1 MDKSVNSG
9 DNAYKSAVRHKFK
22 NLDFDSIADL
32 IFLGKDYPRI
42 ILGLLISK
50 RNFLRFGIIRLDF
63 DFDNVAD
70 INDFGRM
77 LNSAPGKIGY
87 MNKSVHAA
95 DIDKCAECGKRLN
108 GSRISLSDFDIVPD
122 FFLSGF
128 FFFFENG
135 FDGSDDTASSAVFL
149 YFNNAKF
156 DIRSFKR
163 SKILGSAK
171 RRKRRGN
178 KNSDLIDKDNKSA
191 FYYLN
196 NFSGNDLAALFE
208 FGYALASFF
217 RVKF

>member
-1 MDKSVNSG
+1 MICKLRNMDKSVNSG

-22 NLDFDSIADL
+22 NLNFDSIADL

-50 RNFLRFGIIRLDF
+50 RNFLRFGIIRLAF
-63 DFDNVAD
+63 DFDNV
-70 INDFGRM
+70 
-77 LNSAPGKIGY
+77 GY

-95 DIDKCAECGKRLN
+95 DIDKCTECGKRLN

-178 KNSDLIDKDNKSA
+178 KNSDLIDQDNKSA